1 MLNSCPQLKWEIKLS
16 CQSNLYDVW
25 KLEQNIQKQHGNYFR
40 CDIPL
45 DKDEIRRIRL
55 GPSEC
60 FQVKLPKIYLDQI
73 TSL

>member
-1 MLNSCPQLKWEIKLS
+1 MSRKLTTEEFIERAKS
-16 CQSNLYDVW
+16 
-25 KLEQNIQKQHGNYFR
+25 KHGNYFR

-45 DKDEIRRIRL
+45 DKQEIRRIRL

-60 FQVKLPKIYLDQI
+60 FQVELPKIYLDQI